1 MSEKQSLRY
10 ARNLQMRI
18 GWTMTSLVNILMDCM
33 RLRRRMVD
41 RDRPTRE
48 SWRIWSPYLRSN
60 HLDTDHITKRCW
72 RRWRAVSSRICLCPQ
87 PVAKSCYSRAP
98 KKMLSRLVGG
108 EWKACFGI
116 TKLSSASPLQSFFMG
131 TDDSVSKLWL
141 GDTQLEDS
149 S

>member
-1 MSEKQSLRY
+1 MSDKQSPRY
-10 ARNLQMRI
+10 ARNLQMSI
-18 GWTMTSLVNILMDCM
+18 GWTMTGLENILMDCM

-48 SWRIWSPYLRSN
+48 SWRIWSRYLRSN
-60 HLDTDHITKRCW
+60 HRDSDHITKRCW
-72 RRWRAVSSRICLCPQ
+72 RRWLAVSSRRFLCPQ
-87 PVAKSCYSRAP
+87 PVVKSCYSRAP
-98 KKMLSRLVGG
+98 SKILYRLVGG

-116 TKLSSASPLQSFFMG
+116 TKLSSASSLQSFFLG

-141 GDTQLEDS
+141 GDAQLEDS